1 MHNMKTAWVY
11 ILECADGSYYTGSTT
26 DLKTRIAKHLAGFYG
41 GYTAARLPI
50 KLMWSAEFPEIKQA
64 IVVEWQIKGWSHKK
78 KEALI
83 QDDFDLLHELAQSKD
98 MKERRSRKGRRAT
111 AAQ

>member
-1 MHNMKTAWVY
+1 MKQAWVY

-26 DLKTRIAKHLAGFYG
+26 DLETRIAKHQAGFYA

-50 KLMWSAEFPEIKQA
+50 GLVWSAEFPEINQA

-83 QDDFDLLHELAQSKD
+83 QGDFDLLHELAESKEIR
-98 MKERRSRKGRRAT
+98 ERRSRKGRGAN
-111 AAQ
+111 AAR

>member
-1 MHNMKTAWVY
+1 MHNIKTAWVY
-11 ILECADGSYYTGSTT
+11 ILECGDGSYYTGSTT
-26 DLKTRIAKHLAGFYG
+26 DLETRIAKHQAGFYG

-50 KLMWSAEFPEIKQA
+50 KLIWSAEFPEIKQA

-83 QDDFDLLHELAQSKD
+83 QGDFDLLHALAQSRE
-98 MKERRSRKGRRAT
+98 MKGRRNRKGRRVT
-111 AAQ
+111 AGE